1 MRILVAGG
9 QGQVGSALAQ
19 MGKEQGI
26 DLIALGRSDLDIT
39 DAASIS
45 AAFEKY
51 QPALLINAAAYT
63 AVDKAESESDMAYAI
78 NETATALLADACAD
92 AKIPMLHISTDYVFD
107 GSKEGLYTEDDPVNP
122 LAVYAKSKEAGER
135 ALRARVERH
144 IILRTSWVFGV
155 KGNNFVKTMVRLAKD
170 RDRLTVV
177 ADQFGGPSSARGIA
191 EALLIIA
198 SQYEKAGDVAWGTYH
213 YCQKPYVSWHQFAQA
228 IIERATEMG
237 LVDHPVEVAP
247 IPSSEF
253 PTPVTRPANSR
264 LDRSRFESEFLTSIP
279 SWVGDSYQVLRY
291 MKSLGYEDSDK
302 ARDE

>member
-9 QGQVGSALAQ
+9 QGQVGCALAQ
-19 MGKEQGI
+19 LGKEQGL
-26 DLIALGRSDLDIT
+26 DLVALGRSDLDIT
-39 DAASIS
+39 DAASIA
-45 AAFEKY
+45 AAFEKH
-51 QPALLINAAAYT
+51 QPGLLINAAAYT
-63 AVDKAESESDMAYAI
+63 AVDKAESEEDLAYAI
-78 NETATALLADACAD
+78 NETATALLGDACA
-92 AKIPMLHISTDYVFD
+92 AANIPMLHISTDYVFD

-135 ALRARVERH
+135 ALRGRVERH

-155 KGNNFVKTMVRLAKD
+155 QGNNFVKTMVRLAKD

-191 EALLIIA
+191 QALLTIA
-198 SQYEKAGDVAWGTYH
+198 AQYEKAGAVAWGTYH
-213 YCQKPYVSWHQFAQA
+213 YCQKPYVNWHQFAQA

-237 LVDHPVEVAP
+237 LVNHPVEVAP

-264 LDRSRFESEFLTSIP
+264 LDTTA
-279 SWVGDSYQVLRY
+279 LR
-291 MKSLGYEDSDK
+291 LAFDIEDSDWAPEVDK
-302 ARDE
+302 VLESIRVEAAVSA

>member
-19 MGKEQGI
+19 LGKEQR
-26 DLIALGRSDLDIT
+26 LELVALGHSELDIT
-39 DAASIS
+39 DAASIAS
-45 AAFEKY
+45 AFEKY
-51 QPALLINAAAYT
+51 QPELLINAAAYT
-63 AVDKAESESDMAYAI
+63 AVDKAESEAELAYAI
-78 NETATALLADACAD
+78 NETATALLADACAA

-155 KGNNFVKTMVRLAKD
+155 QGNNFVKTMVRLAKD
-170 RDRLTVV
+170 RDRLSVV

-191 EALLIIA
+191 EALLTIA
-198 SQYEKAGDVAWGTYH
+198 AQYGKTGVVAWGTYH

-253 PTPVTRPANSR
+253 PTPVIRPVNSR
-264 LDRSRFESEFLTSIP
+264 LDTANVESVFGIIAD
-279 SWVGDSYQVLRY
+279 SWADYIDYVIRA
-291 MKSLGYEDSDK
+291 EN
-302 ARDE
+302 

>member
-1 MRILVAGG
+1 M
-9 QGQVGSALAQ
+9 GSALAQ
-19 MGKEQGI
+19 QGEEQGL
-26 DLIALGRSDLDIT
+26 DLVALGRSELDIT
-39 DAASIS
+39 NAESIK

-51 QPALLINAAAYT
+51 RPELLINAAAYT
-63 AVDKAESESDMAYAI
+63 AVDKAESEAELAYAI
-78 NETATALLADACAD
+78 NETATALLADACTA
-92 AKIPMLHISTDYVFD
+92 ANIPMLHISTDYVFD
-107 GSKEGLYTEDDPVNP
+107 GSKEGLYTEDDLVNP

-135 ALRARVERH
+135 ALRERVERH

-155 KGNNFVKTMVRLAKD
+155 QGNNFVNTMVCLAKD

-191 EALLIIA
+191 EALLTIA
-198 SQYEKAGDVAWGTYH
+198 AQYETTGSVAWGTYH
-213 YCQKPYVSWHQFAQA
+213 YCHKPYVSWHQFAQA

-264 LDRSRFESEFLTSIP
+264 LDTSKIERGFDIKP
-279 SWVGDSYQVLRY
+279 LEWCAELNAVLNTI
-291 MKSLGYEDSDK
+291 GI
-302 ARDE
+302 

>member
-19 MGKEQGI
+19 LGTEQEL
-26 DLIALGRSDLDIT
+26 DLVALGRSDLDIT
-39 DAASIS
+39 DAASIA

-51 QPALLINAAAYT
+51 QPELLINAAAYT
-63 AVDKAESESDMAYAI
+63 AVDTAESEVELAFAI
-78 NETATALLADACAD
+78 NETATALLADACSA
-92 AKIPMLHISTDYVFD
+92 ANIPMLHISTDYVFD

-135 ALRARVERH
+135 ALRERVERH

-155 KGNNFVKTMVRLAKD
+155 QGNNFVKTMVRLAKD
-170 RDRLTVV
+170 LDRLTVV

-191 EALLIIA
+191 EALLTIA
-198 SQYEKAGDVAWGTYH
+198 AQYEKTGTIAWGTYH

-228 IIERATEMG
+228 IVVRARENR
-237 LVDHPVEVAP
+237 LVDHEVEVAP

-264 LDRSRFESEFLTSIP
+264 LDASKFHSTFNISDSSWLHELDTVLESVCSQETA
-279 SWVGDSYQVLRY
+279 G
-291 MKSLGYEDSDK
+291 G
-302 ARDE
+302 